1 MPNWT
6 DDEGRNHFGKID
18 CKRCLGEFIANEN
31 GEVPTHKCLGGHYTS
46 GFDGLYHHA
55 PIKVSESNKNNPND
69 FVKQALATIC
79 ANKAVTLT
87 RKELNLFAKET
98 GMIHL
103 AAWGGW
109 KISYQKIAPD
119 VYSVKL
125 GERFQN
131 EE

>member
-6 DDEGRNHFGKID
+6 DDEARNHFGKLD
-18 CKRCLGEFIANEN
+18 CKRCLQTFDANEV
-31 GEVPTHKCLGGHYTS
+31 GEIPIHKCHGGYYKS
-46 GFDGLYHHA
+46 GWDGLYHHA
-55 PIKVSESNKNNPND
+55 PIKVSESEKNKPND
-69 FVKQALATIC
+69 FISKTLATIC
-79 ANKAVTLT
+79 ANKVVTLT

-98 GMIHL
+98 GMVHL

-109 KISYQKIAPD
+109 KISYEKIAPD

-131 EE
+131 KE